1 MCSSRPLRHLTCLH
15 SFAVKFLLRHA
26 ASRSVAPNRK
36 PVGISP
42 IAPEACLAGNAGR
55 YAPRDTRGAYSRV
68 SPKPRE
74 GDAQQLAN
82 HKVSTWR
89 AGSLR
94 VLCAVGWIS
103 SCAIHRCFGPRR
115 RLGAE
120 VVGWRKSLS
129 TLQLKRQLLDVAKG
143 DRPAPA
149 AQPPPARARRVV
161 RPYVMHILFVTSNR
175 LGDAI
180 LSTGLLDHLIR
191 TYPDCRIT
199 VVCGPVAAELFARMP
214 NCERVIVLDK
224 RRWSLHWPLLWAVA
238 ARRRWDKVV
247 DIRGSGLAWM
257 VRARRRAVMRPRPG
271 HKLSQLAAVLGID
284 PPPLPVAWFSA
295 EDVARAAA
303 FLPAGTPTGRPAGR
317 PAPPHVSL
325 PTGWPA
331 ATPAGPQTGPPLVAL
346 GPTANWT
353 QKVWPA
359 DRFVALFRAL
369 AAGPLPGAVPLVLAG
384 PGAAER
390 AMAAPVLAA
399 LPEAID
405 LVGRLSLPEVAAC
418 LARAALFVGH
428 DSGLMHL
435 AAAAGAPTL
444 GLFGPTPADE
454 YAPAGRHSA
463 VVIAMGRDMADLP
476 VERAV
481 AAAERLIT
489 RVTTIRPTP
498 SGRETSM
505 PDAPGPDA
513 PVPDAPMPGT
523 LRPASSPR
531 PDRHP
536 TSSPAH
542 TSPAPPA

>member
-1 MCSSRPLRHLTCLH
+1 MR
-15 SFAVKFLLRHA
+15 
-26 ASRSVAPNRK
+26 
-36 PVGISP
+36 
-42 IAPEACLAGNAGR
+42 
-55 YAPRDTRGAYSRV
+55 
-68 SPKPRE
+68 
-74 GDAQQLAN
+74 
-82 HKVSTWR
+82 
-89 AGSLR
+89 
-94 VLCAVGWIS
+94 
-103 SCAIHRCFGPRR
+103 
-115 RLGAE
+115 
-120 VVGWRKSLS
+120 
-129 TLQLKRQLLDVAKG
+129 
-143 DRPAPA
+143 
-149 AQPPPARARRVV
+149 
-161 RPYVMHILFVTSNR
+161 ILFVTSNR

-257 VRARRRAVMRPRPG
+257 VRASRRAVMRPRPG

-284 PPPLPVAWFSA
+284 PPPLPVVWFSA
-295 EDVARAAA
+295 EDAACA
-303 FLPAGTPTGRPAGR
+303 ASLLPPWLPPGPPVGRQA
-317 PAPPHVSL
+317 APPTAFSI
-325 PTGWPA
+325 
-331 ATPAGPQTGPPLVAL
+331 GPRSGPPLVAL
-346 GPTANWT
+346 APTANWT
-353 QKVWPA
+353 QKVWPPE
-359 DRFVALFRAL
+359 RFVALFHAL
-369 AAGPLPGAVPLVLAG
+369 ASGPLPGAVPLILAG

-390 AMAAPVLAA
+390 AMAAPVLDA

-463 VVIAMGRDMADLP
+463 VVIAMGREMADLP
-476 VERAV
+476 VERAF
-481 AAAERLIT
+481 AAAERLIA
-489 RVTTIRPTP
+489 RVATIRTITPRQVTAASATLSPTP
-498 SGRETSM
+498 LNPPTS
-505 PDAPGPDA
+505 PH
-513 PVPDAPMPGT
+513 
-523 LRPASSPR
+523 

>member
-1 MCSSRPLRHLTCLH
+1 MR
-15 SFAVKFLLRHA
+15 
-26 ASRSVAPNRK
+26 
-36 PVGISP
+36 
-42 IAPEACLAGNAGR
+42 
-55 YAPRDTRGAYSRV
+55 
-68 SPKPRE
+68 
-74 GDAQQLAN
+74 
-82 HKVSTWR
+82 
-89 AGSLR
+89 
-94 VLCAVGWIS
+94 
-103 SCAIHRCFGPRR
+103 
-115 RLGAE
+115 
-120 VVGWRKSLS
+120 
-129 TLQLKRQLLDVAKG
+129 
-143 DRPAPA
+143 
-149 AQPPPARARRVV
+149 
-161 RPYVMHILFVTSNR
+161 ILFVTSNR

-199 VVCGPVAAELFARMP
+199 VVCGPVAAELFACMP

-257 VRARRRAVMRPRPG
+257 VRANRRAVMRSRPG

-295 EDVARAAA
+295 KDAARAAA
-303 FLPAGTPTGRPAGR
+303 LLPPGLPPGRQAASPTAFS
-317 PAPPHVSL
+317 V
-325 PTGWPA
+325 
-331 ATPAGPQTGPPLVAL
+331 GPQFGPPLVAL
-346 GPTANWT
+346 APTANWT

-359 DRFVALFRAL
+359 ERFVALFRAL
-369 AAGPLPGAVPLVLAG
+369 ASGPLPGAVPLVLAG

-390 AMAAPVLAA
+390 AMAAPVLAG

-463 VVIAMGRDMADLP
+463 VVIAMGREMADLP
-476 VERAV
+476 VERAF
-481 AAAERLIT
+481 AAAERLIA
-489 RVTTIRPTP
+489 RVTTIPPATPRPATFTPATSSATTP
-498 SGRETSM
+498 S
-505 PDAPGPDA
+505 PAPLNPL
-513 PVPDAPMPGT
+513 T
-523 LRPASSPR
+523 SPR

-542 TSPAPPA
+542 TSPVPPA